1 MTEWHVLISQ
11 REKSAGPRNGGLKAG
26 GGDAVSGGYV
36 YYYGAQVAGQAPIGL
51 VHQSLTAKMR
61 KEKK

>member
-1 MTEWHVLISQ
+1 MARSDKPEG
-11 REKSAGPRNGGLKAG
+11 KSAGPRDGGLG
-26 GGDAVSGGYV
+26 GGDAVSGYV

-61 KEKK
+61 KGKK